1 VEEAAKRMIFD
12 VIEYESTNHVYVVHE
27 GKIGYEQDDLIST
40 NTNVDY

>member
-40 NTNVDY
+40 NTNFGY